1 MEMTNLIKSNFP
13 TKEVQPDKVEKN
25 EYEEKAKESVCGSMV
40 FVDRKNL
47 LWDSKK

>member
-1 MEMTNLIKSNFP
+1 MSLIKSTFK
-13 TKEVQPDKVEKN
+13 TKKEVQPDKVKTDDYEK
-25 EYEEKAKESVCGSMV
+25 KALESISGSMV

>member
-1 MEMTNLIKSNFP
+1 MTSLIKSSFP
-13 TKEVQPDKVEKN
+13 VSKEVQPDKVEKN

-47 LWDSKK
+47 LWEENE